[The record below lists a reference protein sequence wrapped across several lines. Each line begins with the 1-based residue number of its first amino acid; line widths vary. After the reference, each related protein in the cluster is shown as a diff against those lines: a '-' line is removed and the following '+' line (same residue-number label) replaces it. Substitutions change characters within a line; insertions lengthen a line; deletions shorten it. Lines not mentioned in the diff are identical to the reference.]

1 MKLLIETDI
10 LSYIDEAI
18 VLMIED
24 MGFRVHIKEAQ
35 APSMVTQEHKSPHT
49 LFNEAV
55 DSNGTVPGFEDLAKS
70 PVKLNEPS
78 ISLGDNSHDP
88 AKIHCCEGNHL
99 DSKMVREES
108 HQETGEAS
116 ADMDSQTKTAQFSR
130 NVDSNEAMRN
140 ANEFKNFK
148 HLTAEVGATE
158 INVAAEEES
167 PREPPGFEKQNI
179 NHAISLG
186 YGSQVSAL
194 LGRGTHE
201 YKHNEVKT
209 TTNTTTAITATDQE
223 KGNPQKSTSLDK
235 YEEIAQEALNIG
247 EMLGLKVVSNRETA
261 VFSLAESMHV
271 QNKRR
276 TSTKPPVRAEIS
288 LN

>member
-35 APSMVTQEHKSPHT
+35 SSSMVTQEHKSPHI

-70 PVKLNEPS
+70 PVKMSAPA
-78 ISLGDNSHDP
+78 IFLGENSHDP
-88 AKIHCCEGNHL
+88 AKIQCCEGNHL

-116 ADMDSQTKTAQFSR
+116 ADTASQTKTAQFSR
-130 NVDSNEAMRN
+130 TVDSNEVMRK
-140 ANEFKNFK
+140 ANEFKNLK
-148 HLTAEVGATE
+148 HLTAEVGAKE
-158 INVAAEEES
+158 INVDAEEES

-179 NHAISLG
+179 NHAMSLG
-186 YGSQVSAL
+186 HGSQVSAL
-194 LGRGTHE
+194 PVRGTTE
-201 YKHNEVKT
+201 YKHNELT
-209 TTNTTTAITATDQE
+209 TTSNTITATVQE
-223 KGNPQKSTSLDK
+223 KGNPQTSTSLDK
-235 YEEIAQEALNIG
+235 YEAIAQEALNIG

-261 VFSLAESMHV
+261 VFNLAESMRV